1 MTIIQLVLKY
11 IFERQAI
18 FLQKSLAKNNKNTL
32 LMTQGNIWKLLI
44 TFSIPLII
52 GNLLQQ
58 MYNTADSIIV
68 GNFVGSNGLAA
79 VGSGTAL
86 INLIIAFAQ
95 GASVGAGVVVSQY
108 IGADKKDKIK
118 ISVHTSIC
126 ISIILGLILSLLGI
140 FASPSLLIMM
150 KTPKVVLKSSILY
163 LQIYCGGLIFN
174 VIYNMATGI
183 LNAAGNSK
191 KPLVYLAIAS
201 FTNIIL
207 DLLFIKIFKLGVMGA
222 AIATDISQAISCI
235 LAIGYLLK
243 VKSDYKLYIKD
254 LKINKETAV
263 KIIKIGLPT
272 AIQNMVI
279 SFSNVLVQS
288 SVNAYGATAM
298 AGYAA
303 YLKIDGFNIL
313 PVLSISM
320 AVTTFTGQNVGANRL
335 DRVKKGM
342 YSSLIMVLV
351 YTIFIGAVLLIFSHQ
366 VLGLFTHSAQV
377 IMYGQ
382 LAMKYFCPYYFL
394 LGILNVLAGTVRG
407 AGKGIPPMIILLF
420 SMCIFRILWIKI
432 ALPFYSSIDGV
443 FILYPIS
450 WLVGAILMILYT
462 KFGKWLPHK
471 QMEKKENS

>member
-1 MTIIQLVLKY
+1 M
-11 IFERQAI
+11 FERQAI

-95 GASVGAGVVVSQY
+95 GAAVGAGVVVSQY

-351 YTIFIGAVLLIFSHQ
+351 YTAFIGAVLLIFSHQ

-450 WLVGAILMILYT
+450 WLVGAILMIFYT

>member
-1 MTIIQLVLKY
+1 
-11 IFERQAI
+11 
-18 FLQKSLAKNNKNTL
+18 LQKSLAKNNKNTL

-351 YTIFIGAVLLIFSHQ
+351 YTVFIGAVLLIFSHQ

-450 WLVGAILMILYT
+450 WLVGAILMIFYT

>member
-1 MTIIQLVLKY
+1 M
-11 IFERQAI
+11 FERQAI

-32 LMTQGNIWKLLI
+32 LMTQGNVWKLLV

-95 GASVGAGVVVSQY
+95 GAAVGAGVVVSQY

-351 YTIFIGAVLLIFSHQ
+351 YTAFIGAVLLIFSHQ
-366 VLGLFTHSAQV
+366 VLGLFTHSAHV
-377 IMYGQ
+377 ITYGQ
-382 LAMKYFCPYYFL
+382 LVMKYFCPYYFL

-450 WLVGAILMILYT
+450 WLVGAILMIFYT